1 MLQAFRYRKDVLH
14 AEGVSLSEV
23 ARELGTPFYCY
34 STASIEHQYQQ
45 FSQVFTGNR
54 VKICYSIKANS
65 NLSVLGTF
73 ARLGA
78 GADVVSGG
86 ELKRALTSGMQG
98 GDVVFSGVGKTED
111 EMVDALEA
119 GIMQFNVESEQ
130 ELAQLAEI
138 ANTRG
143 VTAPVALRINP
154 NVDAGTHDKITTGR
168 AWDKFGIP
176 WPEARDIYRLA
187 SNMPGLEMCGIA
199 IHIGSQLTNLEPL
212 EIAFRA
218 VADAVSSLRNDGHNI
233 KRVDFGGGLGI
244 PYHFDPLTLEAL
256 DPSPSVGDY
265 AALISKVTD
274 NLDCDII
281 LEPGRF
287 LVGNAGVLISKVTLL
302 KESRGRLFAVIDA
315 AMNDLMRPALY
326 GAFHE
331 IVPVVSSNA
340 EHEYLDIVGPICES
354 GDVLAKGRRMA
365 RPNPGS
371 LLAILSV
378 GAYGA
383 VMASNYNGRPI
394 IPEVLV
400 HNEEY
405 SVVRPRSLIDDAMS
419 IETLP
424 PWLESSSKLDII

>member
-1 MLQAFRYRKDVLH
+1 MLQAFRYRNDVLH

-23 ARELGTPFYCY
+23 ARDIGTPFYCY

-45 FSQVFTGNR
+45 FSQSFTGNR

-86 ELKRALTSGMQG
+86 ELKRALTSGIQG
-98 GDVVFSGVGKTED
+98 SDVVFSGVGKTGD

-138 ANTRG
+138 AKTRG

-168 AWDKFGIP
+168 VWDKFGIP

-212 EIAFRA
+212 EIAFRD
-218 VADAVSSLRNDGHNI
+218 VADAVSSLRDDGHNI
-233 KRVDFGGGLGI
+233 KRVDLGGGLGI

-256 DPSPSVGDY
+256 DSSPSVESY
-265 AALISKVTD
+265 AALISKATD

-331 IVPVVSSNA
+331 IVPVVSSSA
-340 EHEYLDIVGPICES
+340 EPEYLDVVGPICES
-354 GDVLAKGRRMA
+354 SDVLAKGRRMA
-365 RPNPGS
+365 RPDPGS

-383 VMASNYNGRPI
+383 VMASSYNGRPI

-405 SVVRPRSLIDDAMS
+405 SVVRPRSPIDEAMS

-424 PWLESSSKLDII
+424 PWLERSFELDTM